1 MLNNDLERCRELL
14 HAGSLHEALTAADDA
29 LADDA
34 GSFDALELRSRALY
48 LLGREAEA
56 VQTLRAAGVALRA
69 MADAPPPG
77 EPFEMALEPP
87 LLESATPFGSQAME
101 TLLDLRAWRRIDVE
115 LLGLLARLAED
126 NEEYE
131 LARDVFEE
139 IIAQDPANLDAW
151 EGLVHVL
158 SHTDLDAATSAL
170 DRAMAVFPRHPFFHE
185 FAGFVLFRRRL
196 FAQALSAYERAITI
210 GGGEFDNFESMA
222 ECHLALGALDE
233 ALALARRAARHF
245 PDDVDAHRFAAE
257 IAVEADLH
265 DIALEHTHQ
274 LARLQ
279 PSHAETYTYNAWV
292 EIASGDWTAA
302 ERTLRLGFHKA
313 MDGAYALLDLV
324 DMLIDDG
331 DADAALRVAEYAE
344 TLAPDHAEVMAARGK
359 ALREMGML
367 DQALE
372 AFERAATLAPQDDT
386 YQTWIG
392 VVLDNMS
399 EFDQAIRR
407 FSAVLARRPDDIWT
421 LTNRGITFLAI
432 RRFVQ
437 ALADFNR
444 GLASDPDDPVLH
456 FWRACARVQLDD
468 KGGALDDLRHAV
480 DFSDEVPTWLPQE
493 GLLDPLRDDPRFQAL
508 LGPSEDVLP

>member
-1 MLNNDLERCRELL
+1 
-14 HAGSLHEALTAADDA
+14 
-29 LADDA
+29 
-34 GSFDALELRSRALY
+34 
-48 LLGREAEA
+48 
-56 VQTLRAAGVALRA
+56 
-69 MADAPPPG
+69 
-77 EPFEMALEPP
+77 
-87 LLESATPFGSQAME
+87 
-101 TLLDLRAWRRIDVE
+101 
-115 LLGLLARLAED
+115 
-126 NEEYE
+126 
-131 LARDVFEE
+131 
-139 IIAQDPANLDAW
+139 
-151 EGLVHVL
+151 
-158 SHTDLDAATSAL
+158 
-170 DRAMAVFPRHPFFHE
+170 
-185 FAGFVLFRRRL
+185 
-196 FAQALSAYERAITI
+196 
-210 GGGEFDNFESMA
+210 
-222 ECHLALGALDE
+222 
-233 ALALARRAARHF
+233 
-245 PDDVDAHRFAAE
+245 
-257 IAVEADLH
+257 
-265 DIALEHTHQ
+265 
-274 LARLQ
+274 
-279 PSHAETYTYNAWV
+279 
-292 EIASGDWTAA
+292 
-302 ERTLRLGFHKA
+302 
-313 MDGAYALLDLV
+313 
-324 DMLIDDG
+324 
-331 DADAALRVAEYAE
+331 
-344 TLAPDHAEVMAARGK
+344 MAARGK